1 MPPRRHSH
9 PVFARAY
16 ALLSRS
22 EERFLADFRRELVA
36 DLSGRVVEIGAGNGL
51 NFSHY
56 PAEVA
61 EVVAVEPE
69 PYLRRQA
76 ERAAGQAPVPITV
89 VAGVAEELPFAV
101 GSFDA
106 AVVSLVLCSVAD
118 PRRALAE
125 IRRVIKVGGELRF
138 YEHVQAQEPRLRR
151 LQRLLDYVWP
161 YLAGGC
167 HTSRDTV
174 ALIESAGFAME
185 RCRRFSF
192 RPCLLAVPTSPQ
204 VIGRACNGV
213 GASA

>member
-1 MPPRRHSH
+1 LPRSS
-9 PVFARAY
+9 P
-16 ALLSRS
+16 SS
-22 EERFLADFRRELVA
+22 P
-36 DLSGRVVEIGAGNGL
+36 SPI
-51 NFSHY
+51 
-56 PAEVA
+56 
-61 EVVAVEPE
+61 
-69 PYLRRQA
+69 LRRQA

-204 VIGRACNGV
+204 VIGRGLQWRWCVRLKANSTLPITPTQTASGRSRRRTRSASTASRGRRRRACRRAI
-213 GASA
+213 AS